1 MSAPFQGAFCYYIQH
16 SYSGVKIMGYST
28 SSGADKAEGEPI
40 IFYPPSQPA
49 PLKRPLYASRIPAG
63 FPSPADD
70 HVERSLDLHEHL
82 LPHPD
87 ASFFLKVSGDSMLD
101 YGIHDG
107 DLLIVDRAIDARE
120 GHIVIAAIDGEL
132 TVKKLGKHTGKPALL
147 PGNSA
152 YPPILLDPEQ
162 ELLIWGVVRHVIH
175 SLGQ

>member
-1 MSAPFQGAFCYYIQH
+1 
-16 SYSGVKIMGYST
+16 MGYST
-28 SSGADKAEGEPI
+28 SSVVSDAEAEPV
-40 IFYPPSQPA
+40 IFRLPSQPA

-162 ELLIWGVVRHVIH
+162 ELVIWGVVRHVIH

>member
-1 MSAPFQGAFCYYIQH
+1 
-16 SYSGVKIMGYST
+16 
-28 SSGADKAEGEPI
+28 
-40 IFYPPSQPA
+40 
-49 PLKRPLYASRIPAG
+49 
-63 FPSPADD
+63 
-70 HVERSLDLHEHL
+70 
-82 LPHPD
+82 
-87 ASFFLKVSGDSMLD
+87 MLD

-132 TVKKLGKHTGKPALL
+132 TVKKLGKHAGQPALL

-152 YPPILLDPEQ
+152 YLPILLDPEQ

>member
-1 MSAPFQGAFCYYIQH
+1 MGH
-16 SYSGVKIMGYST
+16 SK
-28 SSGADKAEGEPI
+28 SSRANNTEAEPI
-40 IFYPPSQPA
+40 IFRLAKQLA

-132 TVKKLGKHTGKPALL
+132 TVKKLGKHAGQPALL

-152 YPPILLDPEQ
+152 YSPILLDPEQ
-162 ELLIWGVVRHVIH
+162 ELVIWGVVRHVIH

>member
-1 MSAPFQGAFCYYIQH
+1 MGNTASSSARNVAAEQKPMVYRP
-16 SYSGVKIMGYST
+16 
-28 SSGADKAEGEPI
+28 SSHPL
-40 IFYPPSQPA
+40 
-49 PLKRPLYASRIPAG
+49 PLKRPLYSSRIPAG

-87 ASFFLKVSGDSMLD
+87 ASFFLRVSGDSMLD

-120 GHIVIAAIDGEL
+120 GHIVIAAVDGEL
-132 TVKKLGKHTGKPALL
+132 TVKKLGKHAGQPALL

-152 YPPILLDPEQ
+152 YPPLLLDPEQ
-162 ELLIWGVVRHVIH
+162 ELVIWGVVRHVIH